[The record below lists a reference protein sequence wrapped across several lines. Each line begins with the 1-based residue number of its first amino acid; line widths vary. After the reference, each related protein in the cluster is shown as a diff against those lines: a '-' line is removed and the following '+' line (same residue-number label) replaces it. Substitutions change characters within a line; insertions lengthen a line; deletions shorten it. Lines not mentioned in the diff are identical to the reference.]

1 MKKVTAA
8 KLAKAIT
15 RKGWK
20 LARVKGSHHVYIME
34 GRQERIVIP
43 FHGTKPLKV
52 GLLKSLMNIA
62 GLSENDI

>member
-1 MKKVTAA
+1 VKQVTSAR
-8 KLAKAIT
+8 LAKAIT

-20 LARVKGSHHVYIME
+20 LARVKGSHHVYIMD

-43 FHGTKPLKV
+43 CHGTKPLKI

-62 GLSENDI
+62 GLSEKDI

>member
-1 MKKVTAA
+1 VKQVTAV

-15 RKGWK
+15 QKGWK
-20 LARVKGSHHVYIME
+20 LARIKGSHHVYIMN

-43 FHGTKPLKV
+43 FHGNTPLKV

-62 GLSENDI
+62 GLSEKDI

>member
-1 MKKVTAA
+1 MKQVTAVR
-8 KLAKAIT
+8 LAKAIS

-20 LARVKGSHHVYIME
+20 LARVKGSHHVYIMD

-43 FHGTKPLKV
+43 FHGTKPLKI

-62 GLSENDI
+62 GLSELDI